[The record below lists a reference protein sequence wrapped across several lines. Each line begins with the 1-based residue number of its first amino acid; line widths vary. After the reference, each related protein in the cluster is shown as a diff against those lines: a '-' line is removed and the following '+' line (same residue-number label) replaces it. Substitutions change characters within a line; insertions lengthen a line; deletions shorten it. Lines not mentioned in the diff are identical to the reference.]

1 MTVKSSIDFVIFIL
15 YLFVFTLMCQ
25 SRGQRLMLFRTYCSS
40 CMSVDKVISVPVGQ
54 GYESK
59 MHKYKK
65 GNMTIYPVKS
75 MNLYISLKEM

>member
-1 MTVKSSIDFVIFIL
+1 
-15 YLFVFTLMCQ
+15 
-25 SRGQRLMLFRTYCSS
+25 MLFRTYCSS
-40 CMSVDKVISVPVGQ
+40 CISVDKVISVPVGQ